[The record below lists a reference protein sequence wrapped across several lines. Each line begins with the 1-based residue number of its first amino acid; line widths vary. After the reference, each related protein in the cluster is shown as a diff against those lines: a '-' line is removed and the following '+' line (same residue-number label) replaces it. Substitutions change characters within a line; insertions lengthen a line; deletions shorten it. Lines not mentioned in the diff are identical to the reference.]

1 MDSLDD
7 DFSYYLE
14 MYKDNY
20 IAHGLN
26 PNADNEKLLNDAKDG
41 LNRTHKQLEG
51 INNEL
56 IDKNNKIRGNM
67 TSVNKRIKKS
77 EKENKKLENTFQRL
91 DNTDAGAI
99 EQNLNF
105 NTIYNERKL
114 KLILEL
120 VLIALILILGYI
132 NGDILQAI
140 RSKFS
145 AKIK

>member
-51 INNEL
+51 MNTEL

-77 EKENKKLENTFQRL
+77 EKKNNKLENTFKSL

>member
-51 INNEL
+51 MNTEL

-77 EKENKKLENTFQRL
+77 EKENNKLENTFKSL